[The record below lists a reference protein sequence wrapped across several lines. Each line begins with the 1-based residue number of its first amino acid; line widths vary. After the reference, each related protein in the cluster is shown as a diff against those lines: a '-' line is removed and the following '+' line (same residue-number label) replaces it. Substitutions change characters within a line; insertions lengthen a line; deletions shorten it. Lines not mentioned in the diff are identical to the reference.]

1 MAVTHNQML
10 AMFGG
15 LVAAIGG
22 MVTALVALRMRRKS

>member
-15 LVAAIGG
+15 MFAALGG
-22 MVTALVALRMRRKS
+22 MATALAALYKRRKS